1 MGDPE
6 GCFTLVSEAF
16 QNKKT
21 DEGDTKQHPANESK
35 ESMNFGGLIA
45 LKKQEKQESQTNNS
59 IRNDKNLVETSKE
72 TPLDKNDS
80 HEVDKQ

>member
-1 MGDPE
+1 
-6 GCFTLVSEAF
+6 
-16 QNKKT
+16 
-21 DEGDTKQHPANESK
+21 
-35 ESMNFGGLIA
+35 MNFGGLIA

-80 HEVDKQ
+80 HEIDKQ